1 MQTTKQT
8 QNKKAVAWKRPA
20 VFAATTAI
28 CTILAIW
35 AVVQAPTEGSPV
47 SGVSGLYIAAAIY
60 VPVALWF
67 GIWGCLAGYLSC
79 VFMGLFVGYSLDFV
93 LVWALADFF
102 EGFVPLLV
110 FRSLK
115 SKPSLKLNRPKITY
129 SINMLLM
136 VNLIVSAWAL
146 INAVRTLFIGT
157 FVFAIALLVMQALL
171 ENHKSWFTWLAVGVF
186 GASLVSGIFGVGA
199 LVLFGSV
206 PVEAFSTVFFGW
218 VFGDIIVLATLGTML
233 TVVLTPYIVKAGIY
247 VKRYVS

>member
-1 MQTTKQT
+1 MQTTQQKRTKKGVTWKQ
-8 QNKKAVAWKRPA
+8 PA
-20 VFAATTAI
+20 VFAVATVV
-28 CTILAIW
+28 CTVLAVW
-35 AVVQAPTEGSPV
+35 AVIQAPTEGSPV

-60 VPVALWF
+60 VPLALWF

-79 VFMGLFVGYSLDFV
+79 VFMGLFVGYALDFV

-115 SKPSLKLNRPKITY
+115 SKPSIKLNRPKITY
-129 SINMLLM
+129 SINALLM

-146 INAVRTLFIGT
+146 ISSARELFIGT
-157 FVFAIALLVMQALL
+157 FVVAISLVLVQAVF
-171 ENHKSWFTWLAVGVF
+171 EKHRSWFTWLAIGVF
-186 GASLVSGIFGVGA
+186 SASLVSGVFGVGA

-206 PVEAFSTVFFGW
+206 PIEAFSTVFFGW

-233 TVVLTPYIVKAGIY
+233 TVVLTPYIVKARLY
-247 VKRYVS
+247 VKGYFS